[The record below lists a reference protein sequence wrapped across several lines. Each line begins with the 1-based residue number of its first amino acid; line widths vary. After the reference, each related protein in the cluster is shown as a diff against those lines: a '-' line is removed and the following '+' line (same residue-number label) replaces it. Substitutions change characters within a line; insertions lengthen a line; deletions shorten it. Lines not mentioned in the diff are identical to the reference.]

1 MTSQS
6 ARVSSERPFYNLHA
20 GAYDALITD
29 PVEPWVQA
37 VHQHLEGAGLKQA
50 SILDA
55 GCGTGRH
62 AQGLIDRGH
71 RVTLLD
77 ASEPLLAI
85 AQRRC
90 PGSPAHHADICLP
103 GITGHFDAITCRGVL
118 NDLVEDDERVAALE
132 AFGARCRVDGFL
144 FLDLREARASRE
156 RADGQARQIEVT
168 LDDGGCM
175 LFTSR
180 PTWSSGCIVV
190 HERYQLTLRDGTTN
204 VHEYLFSM
212 RPWEGREIEARLDAA
227 GFTDIQTRPGA
238 GRRTPDRL
246 LVTARRTR

>member
-1 MTSQS
+1 MTSHS
-6 ARVSSERPFYNLHA
+6 ARVSSERPYYSLHA

-37 VHQHLEGAGLKQA
+37 VHEHLKRAGLEQA

-77 ASEPLLAI
+77 ASEQLLAI
-85 AQRRC
+85 ARGRC
-90 PGSPAHHADICLP
+90 PGSPAHHVDICSP
-103 GITGHFDAITCRGVL
+103 AITGHFDAITCRGVL
-118 NDLVEDDERVAALE
+118 NDLVHDDERDAALE
-132 AFGARCRVDGFL
+132 AFGARCRAGGLL
-144 FLDLREARASRE
+144 FLDLREAGASRQ
-156 RADGQARQIEVT
+156 RADGRARQVEVT
-168 LDDGGCM
+168 IDDGGRL

-180 PTWSSGCIVV
+180 PCWDSGLIVV
-190 HERYQLTLRDGTTN
+190 DERYQLTLRDGTTE
-204 VHEYLFSM
+204 VHEYVFTM
-212 RPWEGREIEARLDAA
+212 RPWEEIEIEARLDAA
-227 GFTDIQTRPGA
+227 GFGDIQIRPGV

>member
-37 VHQHLEGAGLKQA
+37 MHERLERAGLKQA

-62 AQGLIDRGH
+62 AHGLVERGH

-90 PGSPAHHADICLP
+90 PGSPAYHSDICSP
-103 GITGHFDAITCRGVL
+103 GITGDFDAITCRGVL
-118 NDLVEDDERVAALE
+118 NDLVQDDERVAALE
-132 AFGARCRVDGFL
+132 AFGARCRVGGLL
-144 FLDLREARASRE
+144 FLDLREVRASRQ
-156 RADGQARQIEVT
+156 RADGLARQMEVT
-168 LDDGGCM
+168 LDGGAC
-175 LFTSR
+175 LQFTSR
-180 PTWSSGCIVV
+180 PSWSSGCIVV
-190 HERYQLTLRDGTTN
+190 DERYQLTFRDGTTE
-204 VHEYLFSM
+204 VHEYVFTM
-212 RPWEGREIEARLDAA
+212 RPWEESEIEARLDAA
-227 GFTDIQTRPGA
+227 GFTDVQIRPGV

-246 LVTARRTR
+246 LVTAKRTP